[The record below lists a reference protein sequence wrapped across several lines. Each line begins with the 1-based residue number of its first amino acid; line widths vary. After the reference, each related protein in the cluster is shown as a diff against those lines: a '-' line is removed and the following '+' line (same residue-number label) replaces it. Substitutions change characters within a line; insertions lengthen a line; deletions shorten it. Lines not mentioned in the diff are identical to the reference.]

1 MAKVEIFVTAHK
13 PTNYIKDDVFKP
25 IQVGVGLGRKR
36 IEGFLYDDSGDNIS
50 ADNPRY
56 CELTAQYWV
65 WKNHLESDYVG
76 FFHYRRYLAFNNKT
90 NKVSDVWGNIVEDFF
105 SDSIVQKYGLT
116 KDEIN
121 NIIDGADIIL
131 PEKKDIR
138 QMPNMGNNN
147 REQFLGSGYLHIE
160 DLNIMLDVIKEK
172 YPEFMSYANQYL
184 AGHYTYLN
192 NMYVMRKNIFSNYCG
207 WLFDILKECDKRI
220 NYTNYSN
227 EAIRTIGHLAERLLN
242 IYLLYLSDTKNYTIK
257 ELPTVYFMK
266 TEPKEDVKPAFTNN
280 NIPITLAAND
290 FYVPYLATTITS
302 IVKNAS
308 NDNNYDIIVMQ
319 RDFSDDSKRRLLNII
334 SGKKNCSL
342 RFIDISAYSD
352 RFSKLFTHMH
362 FTIETWFR
370 LVMPEM
376 LSAYDKVI
384 YLDSDLV
391 VDTDIADLYKT
402 ELSDN
407 LLAATKDADTA
418 GLYNGYDPDRKEYMD
433 NILKI
438 KNPYEYFQAGVV
450 VFNLKQFRKDFDV
463 SETLKYAAS
472 YEWKLLDQDVLN
484 YLAQDK
490 VKFIDMS
497 WNVMTDWAGVRVKDI
512 ISRAPKELDDAY
524 MEARKAP
531 KIIHY
536 AGGDKPWQKPDMDL
550 SEYFWKYAKDSGYYE
565 IILARMIPKK
575 EKNIKDKIKDTSKKI
590 LPAGTKRGE
599 FIRKIIARN
608 K

>member
-192 NMYVMRKNIFSNYCG
+192 NMYVMRKNIFSNYCE

-220 NYTNYSN
+220 NYTDYSN

-266 TEPKEDVKPAFTNN
+266 TEPKEDVKPAFTKN

-308 NDNNYDIIVMQ
+308 NGNNYDIIVMQ
-319 RDFSDDSKRRLLNII
+319 RNFSDDSKRRLLNII

-352 RFSKLFTHMH
+352 RFNKLFTHMH

-438 KNPYEYFQAGVV
+438 KNPYEYFQAGVI

-512 ISRAPKELDDAY
+512 ISRAPKELNDAY

>member
-13 PTNYIKDDVFKP
+13 PTNYIKDDIFKP

-36 IEGFLYDDSGDNIS
+36 IEGFLCDDSGDNIS

-192 NMYVMRKNIFSNYCG
+192 NMYVMRKNIFSNYCE

-266 TEPKEDVKPAFTNN
+266 TEPKEDIKPAFTKN

-319 RDFSDDSKRRLLNII
+319 RNFSDDSKRRLLNII

-438 KNPYEYFQAGVV
+438 KNPYEYFQAGVI

-512 ISRAPKELDDAY
+512 ISRAPKELNDAY

>member
-512 ISRAPKELDDAY
+512 ISRAPKELNDAY

>member
-13 PTNYIKDDVFKP
+13 PTSYIKDGIFKP
-25 IQVGVGLGRKR
+25 IQVGVGLGRKK
-36 IEGFLYDDSGDNIS
+36 IDGFLYDDLGDNIS
-50 ADNPRY
+50 TKNPRY

-65 WKNHLESDYVG
+65 WKNRLESDYVG

-90 NKVSDVWGNIVEDFF
+90 KRVSDVWGNIVEDHF
-105 SDSIVQKYGLT
+105 SDSIIEKYGLT
-116 KDEIN
+116 ENEIN
-121 NIIDGADIIL
+121 AAIGDADIVL

-138 QMPNMGNNN
+138 QMPNMGSNN

-172 YPEFMSYANQYL
+172 HPDFAKYAYQYL
-184 AGHYTYLN
+184 DDHYTYLN
-192 NMYVMRKNIFSNYCG
+192 NMYVMKKNIFSKYCE
-207 WLFDILKECDKRI
+207 WLFDILDECDKRI
-220 NYTNYSN
+220 DYTNYSN
-227 EAIRTIGHLAERLLN
+227 EAIRTVGHLAERLLN
-242 IYLLYLSDTKNYTIK
+242 IYILYLQDNNNYKIK
-257 ELPTVYFMK
+257 ELSTVYFMK
-266 TEPKEDVKPAFTNN
+266 TDPKEEIKPAFSKN

-290 FYVPYLATTITS
+290 FYSPYLATTITS

-308 NDNNYDIIVMQ
+308 SENNYDIIVMQ
-319 RDFSDDSKRRLLNII
+319 RDISDDNKRRLQNIV
-334 SGKKNCSL
+334 SDKKNCSL
-342 RFIDISAYSD
+342 RFVDISAYSD

-370 LVMPEM
+370 LVMPEI

-418 GLYNGYDPDRKEYMD
+418 GLYNGYDPERKEYMD

-438 KNPYEYFQAGVV
+438 KNPYEYFQAGVI
-450 VFNLKQFRKDFDV
+450 VFNLKQFRKELSV
-463 SETLKYAAS
+463 SDTLKYASS

-484 YLAQDK
+484 NLAQGK

-512 ISRAPKELDDAY
+512 ISRAPKELNDAY
-524 MEARKAP
+524 AEARKAP

-550 SEYFWKYAKDSGYYE
+550 SEYFWKYAKDSGYHE
-565 IILARMIPKK
+565 IILSRMIPKK
-575 EKNIKDKIKDTSKKI
+575 GKSIKEKIKDSSKKI

-599 FIRKIIARN
+599 FVRKIIARN

>member
-391 VDTDIADLYKT
+391 VDTDIADLYRT

-490 VKFIDMS
+490 VKLIDMS

-512 ISRAPKELDDAY
+512 ISRAPKELNDAY

-575 EKNIKDKIKDTSKKI
+575 EKNIKDRIKDTSKKI

>member
-192 NMYVMRKNIFSNYCG
+192 NMYVMRKNIFSNYCE

-266 TEPKEDVKPAFTNN
+266 TEPKEDVKPAFTKK

-319 RDFSDDSKRRLLNII
+319 RDFSDDSRRRLLNII

-391 VDTDIADLYKT
+391 VDTDIADLYRT

-490 VKFIDMS
+490 VKLIDMS

-512 ISRAPKELDDAY
+512 ISRAPKELNDAY

-575 EKNIKDKIKDTSKKI
+575 EKNIKDRIKDTSKKI

>member
-192 NMYVMRKNIFSNYCG
+192 NMYVMRKNIFSNYCE

-266 TEPKEDVKPAFTNN
+266 TEPKEDVKPAFTKK

-319 RDFSDDSKRRLLNII
+319 RDFSDDSRRRLLNII

-490 VKFIDMS
+490 VKLIDMS

-512 ISRAPKELDDAY
+512 ISRAPKELNDAY

-575 EKNIKDKIKDTSKKI
+575 EKNIKDRIKDTSKKI

>member
-192 NMYVMRKNIFSNYCG
+192 NMYVMRKNIFSNYCE

-220 NYTNYSN
+220 NYTDYSN

-242 IYLLYLSDTKNYTIK
+242 IYLLYLSDIKNYTIK

-266 TEPKEDVKPAFTNN
+266 TEPKEDVKPAFTKN

-319 RDFSDDSKRRLLNII
+319 RNFSDDSKRRLLNII
-334 SGKKNCSL
+334 SGKKNCLL

-438 KNPYEYFQAGVV
+438 KNPYEYFQAGVI

-512 ISRAPKELDDAY
+512 ISRAPKELNDAY

-575 EKNIKDKIKDTSKKI
+575 EKNIKDRIKDTSKKI